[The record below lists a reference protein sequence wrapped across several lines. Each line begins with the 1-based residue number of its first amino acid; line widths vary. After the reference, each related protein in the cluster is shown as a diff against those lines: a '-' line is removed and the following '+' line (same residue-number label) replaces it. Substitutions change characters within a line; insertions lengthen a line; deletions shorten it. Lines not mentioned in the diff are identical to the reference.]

1 MKEEQEEGLVRLPLE
16 GEMTIYTANE
26 TKQRLLDALAG
37 GNGLEADLSLVS
49 EFDSVGLQ
57 LLLLARAECFRAGKP
72 IRFVGASPV
81 VDEVVRLCGLGA
93 LFEQPQPQFA
103 P

>member
-1 MKEEQEEGLVRLPLE
+1 MSKEEDGLVRLALE
-16 GEMTIYTANE
+16 GEMTIYTAHQ
-26 TKQRLLDALAG
+26 TKQRLLDALAVG
-37 GNGLEADLSLVS
+37 KGLEADLSQVS

-81 VDEVVRLCGLGA
+81 VDEVARLCRLSA
-93 LFEQPQPQFA
+93 LFEQPQAQFA
-103 P
+103 H